1 MNKKN
6 FRLTKNH
13 IPTNVFSYVGKNPV
27 AIDNNVIND
36 IRNSAQLGN
45 FNIKDMNSF
54 SNAGNT
60 IKINV
65 SNKNIDANEKS
76 INNIIE
82 EE

>member
-13 IPTNVFSYVGKNPV
+13 ILTNVFSYFGKNHV
-27 AIDNNVIND
+27 AIDDNAND
-36 IRNSAQLGN
+36 IRNSAQLNN

-54 SNAGNT
+54 SNPGNT

-65 SNKNIDANEKS
+65 SNKNIDANEKN